1 MPYHI
6 KKNSVLVNSKTVYYT
21 GDTKWS
27 ESYSER
33 KSYVSEADA
42 KSQIANPDGKNGGF
56 TGSTIVEE

>member
-33 KSYVSEADA
+33 KSYISEAAA

-56 TGSTIVEE
+56 TGSSIVEE

>member
-1 MPYHI
+1 MPFHI

-33 KSYVSEADA
+33 KSYISEAAA

>member
-27 ESYSER
+27 EAYSER

-42 KSQIANPDGKNGGF
+42 KSQIANPDGKNG
-56 TGSTIVEE
+56 

>member
-33 KSYVSEADA
+33 KSYISEADA

>member
-27 ESYSER
+27 EAYSER
-33 KSYVSEADA
+33 KSYISETSA
-42 KSQIANPDGKNGGF
+42 KSQISNPDGKNGGF
-56 TGSTIVEE
+56 KGSIIVEE

>member
-27 ESYSER
+27 EAYSER
-33 KSYVSEADA
+33 KSYISEAAA

>member
-6 KKNSVLVNSKTVYYT
+6 KKNSVLINSKTVYYT
-21 GDTKWS
+21 GDSKWS

-33 KSYVSEADA
+33 KSYVSESDA
-42 KSQIANPDGKNGGF
+42 NAQIANPDGKNGGF

>member
-27 ESYSER
+27 EAYSER
-33 KSYVSEADA
+33 KSYVSESDA
-42 KSQIANPDGKNGGF
+42 NAQIANPDGKNGGF

>member
-33 KSYVSEADA
+33 KSYISESAA
-42 KSQIANPDGKNGGF
+42 QAQIANPDGKNGGF
-56 TGSTIVEE
+56 KGSTIVEE